1 MHLDLGHA
9 PSLPCMLRASI
20 LMPMRVEP
28 WRHLLHRR
36 VHPLAGIAP
45 FVPVIWEGGIPNRVG
60 YLRGRRPAP
69 TGAATRSHLEHIPS
83 RSGSCMY
90 LQGKINSEVIILCM
104 YIQGITSHTE
114 VCPLHIPCRPKA
126 FNSSASAFVYPLH
139 HSAIMDRYLV
149 NVEDSQSGGNKKVHS
164 VRVPVALLQK
174 RVAAFLLNRKTRDL
188 STLLDALAYVI
199 PQLIY

>member
-1 MHLDLGHA
+1 M
-9 PSLPCMLRASI
+9 
-20 LMPMRVEP
+20 
-28 WRHLLHRR
+28 HRR
-36 VHPLAGIAP
+36 VHPLVGIAP
-45 FVPVIWEGGIPNRVG
+45 CVPVIWEGGIPNRVG

-69 TGAATRSHLEHIPS
+69 TGAATRPHLEHIPS

-104 YIQGITSHTE
+104 YMYLQGKINSEVIILCMYIQGITSHTE
-114 VCPLHIPCRPKA
+114 LCPLHIPCRPKA

-149 NVEDSQSGGNKKVHS
+149 NVQDSQSGCNKKVHS

-174 RVAAFLLNRKTRDL
+174 RVATFLLNRKTRDL